1 MRPAWALL
9 LAVCVGCAHGPRAPA
24 ITGWHELRSAHFRL
38 RTNLTVEDA
47 RTTIRRLETLRAALG
62 ASWPD
67 PLETPGTTDAIVL
80 HDPAELRT
88 YSSWVGLATTTR
100 RGPLLVTAGVDVP
113 FGDGSPDVAVLAH
126 EVAHDVNRWRMPV
139 VPRWFD
145 EGLAA
150 YLETVELVGDNGVR
164 YGAARP
170 ELISAA
176 RTEGV
181 LPLDAL
187 ERLSWETA
195 SAEEVQ
201 GYYRSA
207 RLWIHVLRAE
217 EPRRMR
223 ALESS
228 LAAGVPWT
236 TAWPRAGEGL
246 DEARLADTLH
256 RWLVVG
262 SLPTEFRRY
271 PPPTLA
277 SIEERPLAAW
287 EVHLV
292 LAELWQVGAGPPDA
306 GERAARRRTEL
317 DAARR
322 LAPHEPLPQVLL
334 ADLEP
339 DPVARRAAA
348 QGLVTRYPRSP
359 EAAVLLARIERDEG
373 GPPEGREEAV
383 RLAVSLAPDDVD
395 ALTAF
400 ALEAARLGRY
410 TPALETA
417 RRAVAFAPWNPT
429 VFTTLAEVLARVE
442 HCPEAL
448 ATFQRAIDVLPDR
461 VSRDDLA
468 ALLRER
474 SRMESSCTAGR

>member
-1 MRPAWALL
+1 M
-9 LAVCVGCAHGPRAPA
+9 
-24 ITGWHELRSAHFRL
+24 
-38 RTNLTVEDA
+38 
-47 RTTIRRLETLRAALG
+47 RRLETLRAALV
-62 ASWPD
+62 ASWPE
-67 PLETPGTTDAIVL
+67 PQEIPGSTDAVVL

-113 FGDGSPDVAVLAH
+113 FGDSSPDVVVLAH

-150 YLETVELVGDNGVR
+150 YLETVELVGETGVR
-164 YGAARP
+164 FGAPGPTLIAEAR
-170 ELISAA
+170 AQ
-176 RTEGV
+176 GV
-181 LPLDAL
+181 LPLATL

-195 SAEEVQ
+195 GFEEAQ
-201 GYYRSA
+201 TYYRSA
-207 RLWIHVLRAE
+207 RLWIHLLRAE
-217 EPRRMR
+217 EPQRMR
-223 ALESS
+223 TLETA
-228 LAAGVPWT
+228 LAAGVPWR
-236 TAWPRAGEGL
+236 TAWPQARTGL
-246 DEARLADTLH
+246 DEARLTETLH

-271 PPPTLA
+271 SPPTFSLA
-277 SIEERPLAAW
+277 ERPLLSW

-292 LAELWQVGAGPPDA
+292 LGELWQVGAGPPDVA
-306 GERAARRRTEL
+306 ERAARRRAEL
-317 DAARR
+317 ETAER
-322 LAPHEPLPQVLL
+322 LAPDEALPRVLL

-348 QGLVTRYPRSP
+348 RALVTRYPRSP

-373 GPPEGREEAV
+373 GPPEGREESA

-400 ALEAARLGRY
+400 ALEEARLGRY
-410 TPALETA
+410 TPALESA
-417 RRAVAFAPWNPT
+417 RRAVALAPWNPT
-429 VFTTLAEVLARVE
+429 VFTTLADVLARVE